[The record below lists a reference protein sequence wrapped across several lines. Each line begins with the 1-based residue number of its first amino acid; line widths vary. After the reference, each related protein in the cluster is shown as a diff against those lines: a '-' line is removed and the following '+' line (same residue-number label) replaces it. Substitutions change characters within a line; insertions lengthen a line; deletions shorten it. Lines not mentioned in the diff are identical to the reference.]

1 MCEVEIKEILAKYKV
16 VAVVGISNTIGKPS
30 HRVGA
35 YLKKHGYKI
44 IPINPKIEEVFGFQ
58 SYKSLLDVP
67 CEIQK
72 TIEIVNIFRK
82 PQDVP
87 PIIDQVIQLKEMY
100 GQPFVVWMQLDIAN
114 EEAAEKAIDAGLVVI
129 MDKCIMKE
137 HMHLTSH

>member
-87 PIIDQVIQLKEMY
+87 PIIDQVIQLKKMY